1 MREWWQTLNVRE
13 RVLLAAVAIV
23 ALFVLIDSMIVE
35 TYRLK
40 SGNLAE
46 QLEQARDD
54 LQWMQTAVHRLPSA
68 QGGQPRQPRFSG
80 RIVSYVDQQI
90 QRHGLKD
97 QMLQMSPIQDH
108 SVRVSL
114 QDVAFAR
121 LLNFLSQIDGTVI
134 IEEARILPADSPG
147 LVNVSLVI
155 AKDDAAS

>member
-1 MREWWQTLNVRE
+1 MRDWWQTLQVRE
-13 RVLLAAVAIV
+13 RVLLAAVVIV
-23 ALFVLIDSMIVE
+23 ALFVMIDSMLVE

-40 SGNLAE
+40 SRNLAE

-54 LQWMQTAVHRLPSA
+54 LQWMQTAVHRLASVPA
-68 QGGQPRQPRFSG
+68 GQPRFNG

-97 QMLQMSPIQDH
+97 QMLQMSPIQEH
-108 SVRVSL
+108 SVRVRL

-121 LLNFLSQIDGTVI
+121 LLNFLSQIDGAVI

-155 AKDDAAS
+155 ARGDATS

>member
-1 MREWWQTLNVRE
+1 MREWWQALNVRE
-13 RVLLAAVAIV
+13 RLLLSAVAAV

-40 SGNLAE
+40 SRHLAE
-46 QLEQARDD
+46 QLEQASDD
-54 LQWMQTAVHRLPSA
+54 LQWMKTAVHRLSSV
-68 QGGQPRQPRFSG
+68 QGGKTGFSG

-108 SVRVSL
+108 SVRVRL

-121 LLNFLSQIDGTVI
+121 LLNFLSGIDGSVI
-134 IEEARILPADSPG
+134 IEEARILPADSAG

-155 AKDDAAS
+155 AKGDASS